1 VITVDNSDFIETF
14 NFRLQK
20 DVKSFKLKDG
30 FTLDPAV
37 IAFLVA
43 AVIIILGFLG
53 EEFFNR
59 TSIPDSIFLLLFGV
73 LLGPIFHL
81 FAQAE
86 LLAITPYFAA
96 LALII
101 ILFDG
106 GLNMD
111 IRGAVQNSPRALVL
125 AVSGWIINV
134 LATAALCKFLL
145 GWRLLNG
152 LLLGSIVGGGSSII
166 VIALIRKLKVSE
178 KIETVLSLES
188 ILTDVLCTVGAFTAI
203 NIILSGE
210 VSLGTALGSVGAAF
224 GVGIL
229 IGLGFGVAW
238 LVILEK
244 LKGKPNAYMLT
255 LALLFLTFVV
265 ATNLGGNGALSALF
279 FGLIIGNSRPI
290 AKVLKF
296 RTTVSIDDHVRDF
309 HCQISFLIRSFFFV
323 FTGLLFSLSSFTS
336 LFFGLFLA
344 FAFLGIRFFAVK
356 MSTLKSEL
364 RKEETLMTVM
374 YPRGLAAAVLAS
386 LPLTAGVPD
395 SQVFPEIAFI
405 VILTTIIVC
414 TIGVAIIKKRK
425 SRLPSTYT

>member
-1 VITVDNSDFIETF
+1 M
-14 NFRLQK
+14 
-20 DVKSFKLKDG
+20 
-30 FTLDPAV
+30 DPAV

-43 AVIIILGFLG
+43 GIIIILGFLG

-59 TSIPDSIFLLLFGV
+59 TSIPDSILLLLFGV
-73 LLGPIFHL
+73 LLGPIFQL
-81 FAQAE
+81 FAQEE

-111 IRGAVQNSPRALVL
+111 IREAMSNSPRALVL
-125 AVSGWIINV
+125 AITGFTLNV
-134 LATAALCKFLL
+134 VVTAAICKYLL

-166 VIALIRKLKVSE
+166 VIALIRKLKVTE

-188 ILTDVLCTVGAFTAI
+188 ILTDVLCTVGAYTAI
-203 NIILSGE
+203 NILLQEISTEG
-210 VSLGTALGSVGAAF
+210 VSNGINLYAALGSVGTAF

-229 IGLGFGVAW
+229 VGLGFGVAW

-244 LKGKPNAYMLT
+244 IKGKPNAYMLT
-255 LALLFLTFVV
+255 LAMLFLTFVV

-279 FGLIIGNSRPI
+279 FGLMIGNSRHI
-290 AKVLKF
+290 ARLIKF
-296 RTTVSIDDHVRDF
+296 RTTISIDHNVRHF
-309 HCQISFLIRSFFFV
+309 HSQISFLIRSFFFV
-323 FTGLLFSLSSFTS
+323 FTGLLFSFSSFAS
-336 LFFGLFLA
+336 VLIGLVLSVS
-344 FAFLGIRFFAVK
+344 FLGIRFIVIK
-356 MSTLKSEL
+356 MATVKSEL
-364 RKEETLMTVM
+364 KNYETLMTVM
-374 YPRGLAAAVLAS
+374 FPRGLAAAVLAS
-386 LPLTAGVPD
+386 IPLTSGIPG

-414 TIGVAIIKKRK
+414 TIGVAVLKKRQ
-425 SRLPSTYT
+425 S

>member
-1 VITVDNSDFIETF
+1 
-14 NFRLQK
+14 
-20 DVKSFKLKDG
+20 
-30 FTLDPAV
+30 LDPAV

-43 AVIIILGFLG
+43 GIIIILGFLG

-59 TSIPDSIFLLLFGV
+59 TSIPDSILLLLFGV
-73 LLGPIFHL
+73 LLGPVFQL
-81 FAQAE
+81 FAHEE

-111 IRGAVQNSPRALVL
+111 IREALKNSPRAFVL
-125 AVSGWIINV
+125 AITGWILNV
-134 LATAALCKFLL
+134 LVTAALCKFLL

-166 VIALIRKLKVSE
+166 VIALIRKLKVTE

-203 NIILSGE
+203 NILLQE
-210 VSLGTALGSVGAAF
+210 VSEEGVSGAVDLYSALGSVGLAF

-229 IGLGFGVAW
+229 VGLSFGVAW

-244 LKGKPNAYMLT
+244 IKGKPNAYMLT
-255 LALLFLTFVV
+255 LAVLFLTFVV
-265 ATNLGGNGALSALF
+265 TTNLGGNGALSALF
-279 FGLIIGNSRPI
+279 FGLIVGNSRPI
-290 AKVLKF
+290 ARLLKF
-296 RTTVSIDDHVRDF
+296 RTTVSIDNSVRDF

-323 FTGLLFSLSSFTS
+323 FTGLLFSFSSFTS
-336 LFFGLFLA
+336 VIIGLVLSFT
-344 FAFLGIRFFAVK
+344 FLGIRFVVVK
-356 MSTLKSEL
+356 MAVVKSEL
-364 RKEETLMTVM
+364 HEYETLMTVM
-374 YPRGLAAAVLAS
+374 FPRGLAAAVLAS
-386 LPLTAGVPD
+386 IPLTSGVPG

-414 TIGVAIIKKRK
+414 TIGVAILKKRK
-425 SRLPSTYT
+425 SNASPTYNSERNILY

>member
-1 VITVDNSDFIETF
+1 MS
-14 NFRLQK
+14 
-20 DVKSFKLKDG
+20 
-30 FTLDPAV
+30 LDPAV

-53 EEFFNR
+53 EEFFKR
-59 TSIPDSIFLLLFGV
+59 TSIPDSILLLLFGV
-73 LLGPIFHL
+73 LLGPIFQL
-81 FAQAE
+81 FAHEQ

-111 IRGAVQNSPRALVL
+111 IREAIKNSPRALVL
-125 AVSGWIINV
+125 AITGWIINV
-134 LATAALCKFLL
+134 VVTAFLCKVLL

-166 VIALIRKLKVSE
+166 VIALIRKLKVTE

-188 ILTDVLCTVGAFTAI
+188 ILTDVLCTVGAFTAM

-229 IGLGFGVAW
+229 VGLGFGIAW

-255 LALLFLTFVV
+255 LAMLFLTFVV
-265 ATNLGGNGALSALF
+265 ASNLGGNGALSALF
-279 FGLIIGNSRPI
+279 FGLIIGNSRPF
-290 AKVLKF
+290 ARLLKF
-296 RTTVSIDDHVRDF
+296 RTTVSIDSHVRDF
-309 HCQISFLIRSFFFV
+309 HSQISFLIRSFFFV

-336 LFFGLFLA
+336 VFIGLFLS
-344 FAFLGIRFFAVK
+344 FIFLGIRFVVVK
-356 MSTLKSEL
+356 MAAVKSEL
-364 RKEETLMTVM
+364 HEYENLMTIM
-374 YPRGLAAAVLAS
+374 FPRGLAAAVLAS
-386 LPLTAGVPD
+386 LPLTSGVPD

-405 VILTTIIVC
+405 VILTTIIITTV
-414 TIGVAIIKKRK
+414 GVAVIKKRK
-425 SRLPSTYT
+425 SRSSSIYGSASTRFY

>member
-1 VITVDNSDFIETF
+1 M
-14 NFRLQK
+14 
-20 DVKSFKLKDG
+20 
-30 FTLDPAV
+30 DPAV

-43 AVIIILGFLG
+43 GIIIILGFLG

-59 TSIPDSIFLLLFGV
+59 TSIPDSILLLLFGV
-73 LLGPIFHL
+73 LLGPVFQL
-81 FAQAE
+81 FAHEE

-111 IRGAVQNSPRALVL
+111 IREALKNSPRAFVL
-125 AVSGWIINV
+125 AITGWILNV
-134 LATAALCKFLL
+134 LVTAALCKFLL

-166 VIALIRKLKVSE
+166 VIALIRKLKVTE

-203 NIILSGE
+203 NILLQE
-210 VSLGTALGSVGAAF
+210 VSEEGVSGAVDLYSALGSVGLAF

-229 IGLGFGVAW
+229 VGLSFGVAW

-244 LKGKPNAYMLT
+244 IKGKPNAYMLT
-255 LALLFLTFVV
+255 LAVLFLTFVV
-265 ATNLGGNGALSALF
+265 TTNLGGNGALSALF
-279 FGLIIGNSRPI
+279 FGLIVGNSRPI
-290 AKVLKF
+290 ARLLKF
-296 RTTVSIDDHVRDF
+296 RTTVSIDNSVRDF

-323 FTGLLFSLSSFTS
+323 FTGLLFSFSSFTS
-336 LFFGLFLA
+336 VIIGLVLSFT
-344 FAFLGIRFFAVK
+344 FLGIRFVVVK
-356 MSTLKSEL
+356 MAVVKSEL
-364 RKEETLMTVM
+364 HEYETLMTVM
-374 YPRGLAAAVLAS
+374 FPRGLAAAVLAS
-386 LPLTAGVPD
+386 IPLTSGVPD

-414 TIGVAIIKKRK
+414 TIGVAILKKRK
-425 SRLPSTYT
+425 SNASLTYNSERNILY

>member
-1 VITVDNSDFIETF
+1 
-14 NFRLQK
+14 
-20 DVKSFKLKDG
+20 
-30 FTLDPAV
+30 LDPAV
-37 IAFLVA
+37 ISFLVA

-59 TSIPDSIFLLLFGV
+59 TSIPDSILLLLFGV
-73 LLGPIFHL
+73 LLGPIFQL
-81 FAQAE
+81 FAHEE

-111 IRGAVQNSPRALVL
+111 IREAVKNSPRALVL
-125 AVSGWIINV
+125 AITGWILNV
-134 LATAALCKFLL
+134 LVTAFLCKYLL

-166 VIALIRKLKVSE
+166 VIALIRKLKVTE

-210 VSLGTALGSVGAAF
+210 VSLGTALGSVGVAF

-238 LVILEK
+238 LIILEK
-244 LKGKPNAYMLT
+244 IKGKPNAYMLT
-255 LALLFLTFVV
+255 LAMLFLTFVV

-290 AKVLKF
+290 ARLLKF
-296 RTTVSIDDHVRDF
+296 RTTVSIDSHVRDF
-309 HCQISFLIRSFFFV
+309 HSQISFLIRSFFFV

-336 LFFGLFLA
+336 LFFGLFLT
-344 FAFLGIRFFAVK
+344 FIFLGIRFVVVK
-356 MSTLKSEL
+356 MAAVKSEL
-364 RKEETLMTVM
+364 HEYENLMIIM
-374 YPRGLAAAVLAS
+374 FPRGLAAAVLAS
-386 LPLTAGVPD
+386 LPLTSGVPN

-414 TIGVAIIKKRK
+414 TVGVAILKKRK
-425 SRLPSTYT
+425 SRSASTYGSVGNRSY

>member
-1 VITVDNSDFIETF
+1 M
-14 NFRLQK
+14 
-20 DVKSFKLKDG
+20 
-30 FTLDPAV
+30 DPAV

-53 EEFFNR
+53 EEFFKR
-59 TSIPDSIFLLLFGV
+59 TSIPDSILLLLFGV
-73 LLGPIFHL
+73 LLGPIFKL
-81 FAQAE
+81 FAHEQ

-111 IRGAVQNSPRALVL
+111 IRAAVKNSPRALVL
-125 AVSGWIINV
+125 AITGWILNV
-134 LATAALCKFLL
+134 LVTAFLCKYLL

-166 VIALIRKLKVSE
+166 VIALIRKLKVPE

-210 VSLGTALGSVGAAF
+210 VSLVTALGSVGTAF

-229 IGLGFGVAW
+229 VGLGFGVAW

-255 LALLFLTFVV
+255 LAMLFLTFVV

-290 AKVLKF
+290 ARSLKF
-296 RTTVSIDDHVRDF
+296 RTTVSIDSHVRDF
-309 HCQISFLIRSFFFV
+309 HTQISFLIRSFFFV

-336 LFFGLFLA
+336 LFFGLFLSLI
-344 FAFLGIRFFAVK
+344 FLGIRFVVVKISAV
-356 MSTLKSEL
+356 KSEL
-364 RKEETLMTVM
+364 HEYENLMTIM
-374 YPRGLAAAVLAS
+374 FPRGLAAAVLAS
-386 LPLTAGVPD
+386 LPLTSGVPD
-395 SQVFPEIAFI
+395 SQFFPEIAFI
-405 VILTTIIVC
+405 VIITTIIV
-414 TIGVAIIKKRK
+414 TTVGVAVIKKRK
-425 SRLPSTYT
+425 SSSSSTYGSASSNF